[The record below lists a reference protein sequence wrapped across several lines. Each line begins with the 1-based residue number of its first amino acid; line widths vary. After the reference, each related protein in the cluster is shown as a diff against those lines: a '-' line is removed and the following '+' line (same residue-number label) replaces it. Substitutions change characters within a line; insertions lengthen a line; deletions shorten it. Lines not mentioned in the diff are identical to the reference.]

1 MKILLAVDSSA
12 ESDLAIKAVATRPWP
27 HGTTVE
33 VLSVVEPLYA
43 SEVPNLMEALKQRA
57 DEAVQAAAQ
66 QLRSSG
72 IELATRVLYGNAK
85 GAIVEYARQSSTDL
99 IVVGSHRV
107 TTIGQFLRGSVAR
120 AVVRF
125 APCSVE
131 IVRGDAGPGAMKI
144 LLATDGSQY
153 SEAAARSVAVRPWPV
168 GTEVRILSVADH
180 HVRVSAVA
188 NRPHFDAQAMEKLEA
203 EAMKRA
209 QEAVMSAEKII
220 IEGHL
225 AVSGTV
231 AVTPPAPREIILNE
245 ASDWCANLIVVGSH
259 GHGGL
264 SRLVLGS
271 TSEAIATCALCS
283 VEVIRQE
290 VNPAML

>member
-12 ESDLAIKAVATRPWP
+12 ESDLAITAVAARPWP
-27 HGTTVE
+27 QGTTVE

-66 QLRSSG
+66 QLRLSG
-72 IELATRVLYGNAK
+72 MEPATRVLYGNVK
-85 GAIVEYARQSSTDL
+85 GSIVEYARQSGTDL

-131 IVRGDAGPGAMKI
+131 VVRGDAGPDAMKV

-153 SEAAARSVAVRPWPV
+153 SDAAARSVAVRPWPAA
-168 GTEVRILSVADH
+168 TEVRILSVADH
-180 HVRVSAVA
+180 HVRVSAIAKRSRV
-188 NRPHFDAQAMEKLEA
+188 DIQAMERLEA
-203 EAMKRA
+203 EAMKSA
-209 QEAVMSAEKII
+209 QEAVISAERII

-231 AVTPPAPREIILNE
+231 VVPPAAPREIILKE
-245 ASDWCANLIVVGSH
+245 ASDWRANLIVVGSH

-264 SRLVLGS
+264 SRLLLGS
-271 TSEAIATCALCS
+271 TSEAVATCALCS
-283 VEVIRQE
+283 VDVIRHK
-290 VNPAML
+290 VNAAVL